1 MSAKELLESY
11 SNNLYGIDRLS
22 AEKAELKARVLT
34 PEQVQELADIDAEY
48 TEKLDRLVKANI
60 ELSEKIKAEVVAE
73 GHTVRGS
80 SHMAVYSPAKTTWDS
95 KGLERYAKDHPEI
108 RLLAS
113 DGKPSVSIR
122 IISGKGK

>member
-22 AEKAELKARVLT
+22 AEKAELKANVLT
-34 PEQVQELADIDAEY
+34 PEQVQELEDIEAEY
-48 TEKLDRLVKANI
+48 TEKLDRLVKANL
-60 ELSEKIKAEVVAE
+60 ELAGQIKAEVIAE
-73 GHTVRGS
+73 GQTVRGS
-80 SHMAVYSPAKTTWDS
+80 CHMAVYSPAKTTWDS

-108 RLLAS
+108 KLLAIT
-113 DGKPSVSIR
+113 GNPSVSIR